1 MYKLW
6 EALKEARKY
15 RWVELSHSLNNQSP
29 YWAGIPEGSVEL
41 GTTCFDWGNEMLDCL
56 IQTFKFP
63 GQFGTHIDFPGHF
76 VKDRELSEHYGVKD
90 LIFPLCV
97 IDVSGKVKENP
108 CYVVTAEDIR
118 AYEAR
123 YGEIPEGAFVA
134 LRTDW
139 SRRWPDMDALS
150 GLDADGGENFPGW
163 SMEALKY
170 TYEERNAAATYVSA
184 GLGVCILP
192 RTPLHTK
199 YRAVAI
205 PIAYPARSRNIC
217 LLYNK
222 SHPMS
227 GSARRFHDFVLSRFP
242 AFHGDQYD

>member
-1 MYKLW
+1 MKQIQGGVTAPKGFTAGGVRCGVKQSKGEGNQPLLANMSVADYLSGKKDL
-6 EALKEARKY
+6 AL
-15 RWVELSHSLNNQSP
+15 
-29 YWAGIPEGSVEL
+29 I
-41 GTTCFDWGNEMLDCL
+41 
-56 IQTFKFP
+56 
-63 GQFGTHIDFPGHF
+63 
-76 VKDRELSEHYGVKD
+76 LSERE
-90 LIFPLCV
+90 C
-97 IDVSGKVKENP
+97 
-108 CYVVTAEDIR
+108 
-118 AYEAR
+118 
-123 YGEIPEGAFVA
+123 
-134 LRTDW
+134 
-139 SRRWPDMDALS
+139 
-150 GLDADGGENFPGW
+150 
-163 SMEALKY
+163 
-170 TYEERNAAATYVSA
+170 NAAATYVSA